1 MDFWFAK
8 SARDC
13 KRTTLD
19 YKLARLNIDD
29 MIELFFWPTPNGMK
43 PLIFLYETGL
53 KYGLTPVDIN
63 RGEQFN
69 HRFLK
74 IAPNGRIPA
83 IVDSVPA
90 GGGSPVSVFESGAI
104 LIYLAEKVGAL
115 LPQSLRA
122 RTEVLEWMMW
132 QMAGL
137 GPMLGQNHHFS
148 VYAPEKVPYAIRRY
162 NDEASRL
169 YAVLDQ
175 RLAEREFI
183 CTDYTIS
190 DIACYP
196 WVDRHERHQINL
208 DDFPNVRRWFNGI
221 SERPA
226 VIEAYREA
234 KTVNVGAPVTKA
246 SHNVLFGQTA
256 ETVRKV
262 ATKIRK

>member
-1 MDFWFAK
+1 
-8 SARDC
+8 
-13 KRTTLD
+13 
-19 YKLARLNIDD
+19 

-43 PLIFLYETGL
+43 PLIFLRETGFE
-53 KYGLTPVDIN
+53 YELTPVDIN
-63 RGEQFN
+63 QGEQFGQ
-69 HRFLK
+69 RFLK

-83 IVDSVPA
+83 IVDTVPK
-90 GGGSPVSVFESGAI
+90 GGGSPVSVFESGTI
-104 LIYLAEKVGAL
+104 LIYLAEKAGAL
-115 LPQSLRA
+115 LPDSLRA
-122 RTEVLEWMMW
+122 RTEVLEWVMW

-137 GPMLGQNHHFS
+137 GPMLGQNHHFN
-148 VYAPEKVPYAIRRY
+148 VYAPKKVPYAIRRY

-169 YAVLDQ
+169 YAVLDH

-196 WVDRHERHQINL
+196 WVARHERHQIDL
-208 DDFPNVRRWFNGI
+208 DSFPNVKRWFATI

-234 KTVNVGAPVTKA
+234 KTVNVGTPVTKT

-256 ETVRKV
+256 ETVRK
-262 ATKIRK
+262 AAKENQN